1 MYERGKHSRL
11 DLKQC
16 NYEEKFKHFHIRKA
30 MQKNAYISVQFSFS
44 AMSDSLPPH
53 GLQQARLPCS
63 SPLQELTE
71 TQVHQVSDARPPSHS
86 VSPFSCLQSFPA
98 SESFPMSQFFKS
110 GSQSIETSVSAS
122 VLPMNIQDWSPL
134 GWTGWISLQS
144 KGLSRL
150 LQHHS
155 SAASVLQHSAF
166 FTVQLSYPYM
176 TNGKTI
182 ALTIWAFVGKVMSLL
197 SNMLSRLVIAFLPKS
212 KHL

>member
-86 VSPFSCLQSFPA
+86 VSPSPVFNLSQHQSLF
-98 SESFPMSQFFKS
+98 Q
-110 GSQSIETSVSAS
+110 
-122 VLPMNIQDWSPL
+122 
-134 GWTGWISLQS
+134 
-144 KGLSRL
+144 
-150 LQHHS
+150 
-155 SAASVLQHSAF
+155 
-166 FTVQLSYPYM
+166 
-176 TNGKTI
+176 
-182 ALTIWAFVGKVMSLL
+182 
-197 SNMLSRLVIAFLPKS
+197 
-212 KHL
+212 